1 MNSIRK
7 TGLILLLVF
16 LLPAVFYS
24 AYEISSLNKNEEVIN
39 QIYQNQLD
47 AILYSVN
54 QYSDDVTSRWI
65 SKIEAGLKEYD
76 TNDTIPEKIYELLQF
91 NPGISYIFLADTTN
105 GVPPIAFSMTDS
117 LRGVKAFD
125 TMASMILR
133 NLEKINR
140 LVRYKQ
146 SGFQKVEPLDLPG
159 HATGQVAVA
168 FILNEPVKDRI
179 VCVIGLTPS
188 LFITETLSAKLQ
200 TIARDKFIISA
211 FEKGQEQPVYS
222 TVDTVNDKS
231 YLSRAVT
238 KDFWILPDHY
248 LGINLKGQSIDSI
261 VKERTYLNLGLILVL
276 DVVLLLGVWLAYR
289 NVKREIQLAQNKA
302 DFVSNVSHEIRTPLA
317 LISMFAE
324 TLEMDRVKSKEKE
337 QEYISIIHKETNRL
351 AGIVNKILNFSQLE
365 AKKNNFIFQ
374 EIALNAAVEEVLS
387 TYEYHL
393 ISKGFEYSFMPQSNE
408 AIWADKEALQ
418 EVIINI
424 LDNAIKYSP
433 DKKVIEIVTGNAD
446 SMAFVSVKDQG
457 IGIQRKDQ
465 KYIFDKFY
473 RVPSGDLAKARG
485 TGLGLSLVKQ
495 IVEAHNGKIEV
506 KSEVNKGTT
515 FTIYFPKKKK

>member
-1 MNSIRK
+1 M
-7 TGLILLLVF
+7 
-16 LLPAVFYS
+16 
-24 AYEISSLNKNEEVIN
+24 IN

-54 QYSDDVTSRWI
+54 QYSDDVTSSWI
-65 SKIEAGLKEYD
+65 SKIEAGFREYNS
-76 TNDTIPEKIYELLQF
+76 NDTIPEKIYELLQF
-91 NPGISYIFLADTTN
+91 NPAISYIVLADTLAGTSP
-105 GVPPIAFSMTDS
+105 VVFSMDDS
-117 LRGVKAFD
+117 LKGSEAHKRINLIV
-125 TMASMILR
+125 SN
-133 NLEKINR
+133 NLEKIRR
-140 LVRYKQ
+140 LVKYKN
-146 SGFQKVEPLDLPG
+146 SGFQKVEPLDLQVNAAE
-159 HATGQVAVA
+159 HVAVA
-168 FILNEPVKDRI
+168 FILNESLNSKFI
-179 VCVIGLTPS
+179 CVIGLTPP

-211 FEKGQEQPVYS
+211 FEKGEALPVYS
-222 TVDTVNDKS
+222 TEDTISDTGFRSK
-231 YLSRAVT
+231 AVT

-261 VKERTYLNLGLILVL
+261 VKERTYLNLGLILML
-276 DVVLLLGVWLAYR
+276 DVVLLLGVWLAFR

-324 TLEMDRVKSKEKE
+324 TLELGRVKSKEKE
-337 QEYISIIHKETNRL
+337 REYIGVIHKETNRL

-365 AKKNNFIFQ
+365 AKKNNFTFHDID
-374 EIALNAAVEEVLS
+374 LNAAVEEVLN

-393 ISKGFEYSFMPQSNE
+393 TSKGFEYSFQPQSSE
-408 AIWADKEALQ
+408 IIWADKEALQ

-433 DKKVIEIVTGNAD
+433 DKKMIEIATGDVGATIFL
-446 SMAFVSVKDQG
+446 AVRDQG
-457 IGIQRKDQ
+457 IGIPKKDQ

-473 RVPSGDLAKARG
+473 RVSSGDLAKARG

-495 IVEAHNGKIEV
+495 IVEAHNGRIEV

-515 FTIYFPKKKK
+515 FIIYFPKKKN